1 VHPRGSHQQR
11 ANRLRFAVRL
21 EIRPRE
27 KILNFDTT
35 AIRRLRDALLASD
48 AEPVA
53 ADPAARTNEPG
64 AAVLSRVEPFAETM
78 YLVMIADGDPA
89 PAEQDALAATFE
101 ILTDARV
108 GRAVIDELIEQFRAN
123 VARYGIEAR
132 LEQIG
137 ARLGAD
143 RDDREIAWTL
153 AAAMALADD
162 QIDASENKV
171 VAWAQEYFGITDR
184 RARTLADS

>member
-1 VHPRGSHQQR
+1 
-11 ANRLRFAVRL
+11 
-21 EIRPRE
+21 
-27 KILNFDTT
+27 
-35 AIRRLRDALLASD
+35 
-48 AEPVA
+48 
-53 ADPAARTNEPG
+53 
-64 AAVLSRVEPFAETM
+64 VEPFAETM

-89 PAEQDALAATFE
+89 PAEQDALAAAFE

>member
-1 VHPRGSHQQR
+1 
-11 ANRLRFAVRL
+11 
-21 EIRPRE
+21 
-27 KILNFDTT
+27 
-35 AIRRLRDALLASD
+35 
-48 AEPVA
+48 
-53 ADPAARTNEPG
+53 
-64 AAVLSRVEPFAETM
+64 VLSRVEPFAETM

-89 PAEQDALAATFE
+89 PAEQDALAAAFE